1 METLKTQIYDR
12 VEHLR
17 FTGSRSKEY
26 IAKMLKKE
34 LDRDVPIELIH
45 EIIKE
50 ITAAQKESEKSIT
63 KTKDKIVD
71 LNKTKE
77 KEKEKWCDN
86 KENLV
91 KFLDS

>member
-77 KEKEKWCDN
+77 KEKEK
-86 KENLV
+86 
-91 KFLDS
+91 